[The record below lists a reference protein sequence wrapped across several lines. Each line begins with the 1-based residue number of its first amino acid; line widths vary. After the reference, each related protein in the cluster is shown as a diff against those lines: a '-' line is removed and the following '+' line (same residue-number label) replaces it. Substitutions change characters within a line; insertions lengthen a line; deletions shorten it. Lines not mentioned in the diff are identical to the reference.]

1 VPPDYNHRGGGFW
14 ENAFENPAAAQLHH
28 RILAVTSLA
37 AVLAT
42 WWRSRSVSLPGAAR
56 WALAALL
63 LMALAQLA
71 LGVLT
76 LVLVVPTPLA
86 ALHQAGALLLLSFG
100 LWALLEVRAPASLR
114 ERAPAY

>member
-1 VPPDYNHRGGGFW
+1 
-14 ENAFENPAAAQLHH
+14 
-28 RILAVTSLA
+28 
-37 AVLAT
+37 
-42 WWRSRSVSLPGAAR
+42 
-56 WALAALL
+56 
-63 LMALAQLA
+63 MALAQLA